1 MVCAV
6 SQGAEEAFKKTVEV
20 DRFIDT
26 LRDANPKEVSVICI
40 FCCLA
45 YFYAQIAC
53 SFCGFQGS
61 FMFNSVF
68 LRETRTSANACWTI
82 A

>member
-26 LRDANPKEVSVICI
+26 LRDANPKEVSVICN

-45 YFYAQIAC
+45 YLQIAC

-61 FMFNSVF
+61 LVMFNSVF